1 MRLDRSVVGDWC
13 AERRPSPGS
22 SNPPVGWIAISAQHR
37 SGLPRG
43 ECSFWLQVRGTSCL
57 CAREGTFRLGPG
69 DWIVLDRGSATEV
82 SNGAHG
88 LMLGVVLTGASS
100 RWAQGQAV
108 LPGRGRMSRPMMR
121 QTMHLWRQGHASGA
135 GSDFEAAESALKAL
149 FAQIALF
156 ERDYDGNI
164 ARCPGRSISS
174 KRRVFARMQR
184 ARLLLEGNRH
194 RIVRLTELSELTS
207 FSIWYLSK
215 KYLEI
220 YEESPQAASLRLR
233 LQHAGELL
241 VETDWPIKRVA
252 GECGFDSSASFGRTF
267 RRMYGQTPS
276 QQRMSAA
283 EAASRTDDPKRFAT
297 LEQSVRK
304 DKSGSENP
312 LKKIGDREK
321 LIVQRIP
328 AVEKKWLHTQSG
340 IEAPSP
346 VKTIL

>member
-1 MRLDRSVVGDWC
+1 MRFDRIVVGDWC

-22 SNPPVGWIAISAQHR
+22 STPPAGWIAISAQR
-37 SGLPRG
+37 YGFGLPRG
-43 ECSFWLQVRGTSCL
+43 EFSFWLQVRGTSCL
-57 CAREGTFRLGPG
+57 HAREGTFRLGPG

-82 SNGAHG
+82 RNGAHG
-88 LMLGVVLTGASS
+88 LMLGVVLTGASASS

-121 QTMHLWRQGHASGA
+121 QTMHLWREGHTSGV
-135 GSDFEAAESALKAL
+135 GSDGEAAERALKAL

-194 RIVRLTELSELTS
+194 RIVRLTELSELTN
-207 FSIWYLSK
+207 FSVWYLSK

-241 VETDWPIKRVA
+241 AETDWPIKRVA

-276 QQRMSAA
+276 QQRMSAV
-283 EAASRTDDPKRFAT
+283 EAASRTHYPKRCAT
-297 LEQSVRK
+297 PEQSVRK
-304 DKSGSENP
+304 DKFGSENA

-321 LIVQRIP
+321 LIVERIS
-328 AVEKKWLHTQSG
+328 AVERNGFISNPTPKHL
-340 IEAPSP
+340 A
-346 VKTIL
+346 L